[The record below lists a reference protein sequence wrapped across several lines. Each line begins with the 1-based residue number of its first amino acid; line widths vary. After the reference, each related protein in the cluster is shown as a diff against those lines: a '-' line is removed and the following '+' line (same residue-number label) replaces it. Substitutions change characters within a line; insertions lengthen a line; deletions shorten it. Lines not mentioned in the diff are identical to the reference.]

1 MILYDVFENKGFFT
15 AYNELK
21 PAHFLELFPDITSDD
36 IIALNNLLL
45 DVYGDR
51 VLTSR
56 YEIIFNKN
64 TDDFF
69 SRIISNI
76 DTLHFDNWKKTQ
88 STIISLNNENA
99 LTGYKEIRETENNR
113 QNENLNKVYSYDN
126 DLPVNDNGNNS
137 TTDFMET
144 VTINKTG
151 DKTKIE
157 NVKEFIDFTR
167 NNQFLDIMLYDIV
180 DTLTLGIF

>member
-1 MILYDVFENKGFFT
+1 MNLFDVFKNKGFFS

-21 PAHFLELFPDITSDD
+21 PIHFLELFPGITIDD
-36 IIALNNLLL
+36 INALNYLLL

-51 VLTSR
+51 ILLSR
-56 YEIIFNKN
+56 YESIYNEN
-64 TDDFF
+64 SDDFF

-88 STIISLNNENA
+88 STIKTLNNENA
-99 LTGYKEIRETENNR
+99 LTSHKEIRETENNR

-137 TTDFMET
+137 SSDFMET
-144 VTINKTG
+144 ITINKTG
-151 DKTKIE
+151 DKSKIE

-167 NNQFLDIMLYDIV
+167 NHQFLDIMLYDII
-180 DTLTLGIF
+180 DTLTLSIY